1 VGVVVVVFYSGFHD
15 RTKDDF
21 QAFTKG
27 LTSEDSIVLLLQ
39 GGNGYE
45 KYLGNYYDPIERN
58 CKSKII
64 VIAPDNGKRY
74 IDDQKIEIIKSASA
88 VFIGGGDTELY
99 RELYCTTKVA
109 DAIKA
114 LYSNGKTIA
123 GLSAGSIILNDEV
136 YEKATGKM
144 NRGIGLVNNTFVFPH
159 FEEESYAYEMI
170 TFLRNNPGKTA
181 YGLENNSYLAFDT
194 ENGMQINGNGKV
206 YKGKYI
212 DKEIRIRILS

>member
-1 VGVVVVVFYSGFHD
+1 VEVVVVVLYSGFHE

-27 LTSEDSIVLLLQ
+27 LTGDDSIVVLLQ

-64 VIAPDNGKRY
+64 VIAPDNGKKY
-74 IDDQKIEIIKSASA
+74 IDDSKIDIIKSASA
-88 VFIGGGDTELY
+88 IFIGGGDTELY
-99 RELYCTTKVA
+99 RELYCTTKIT
-109 DAIKA
+109 DAIRG
-114 LYSNGKTIA
+114 LYSKGKTIA

-136 YEKATGKM
+136 YDKATGKR
-144 NRGIGLVNNTFVFPH
+144 NRGIGLVNNVFVFPH
-159 FEEESYAYEMI
+159 FNEESYAYELI

-181 YGLENNSYLAFDT
+181 YGLENNSYLTVDAQ
-194 ENGMQINGNGKV
+194 NGMLINGNGKV

-212 DKEIRIRILS
+212 DEEIRIRILS